1 MKANYTDEYAKF
13 TELKTKKDSE
23 REIIRKDQTMSG
35 DIGGLRELTLHG
47 SKERV
52 QQWDKMIQGLLILIN
67 KLIY

>member
-23 REIIRKDQTMSG
+23 REIIRKDRTMSG
-35 DIGGLRELTLHG
+35 DIGGLRELTLNG

-52 QQWDKMIQGLLILIN
+52 QTMRQNDTRATYIHKTS
-67 KLIY
+67 